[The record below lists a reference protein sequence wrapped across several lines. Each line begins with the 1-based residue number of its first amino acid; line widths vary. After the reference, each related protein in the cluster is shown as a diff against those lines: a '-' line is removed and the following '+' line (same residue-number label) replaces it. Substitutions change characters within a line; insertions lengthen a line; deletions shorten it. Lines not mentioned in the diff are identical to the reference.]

1 MERDT
6 PEASD
11 LPRYL
16 LSARARLGYQ
26 GTKQNDAQSRVPKRD
41 EMTETQRTPLDL
53 ALQDARDAYGA
64 GRMEAALA
72 ASARARALGAP
83 ARQTARQ
90 DAMALSALGRH
101 GDAVAALRPLSKAAG
116 KDYGFLNLY
125 GVMLKRAGQL
135 GEARE
140 VLEQAVRL
148 TPGAVA
154 GWQNLGNVLE
164 ALGDTPGAVKAFAKG
179 LGVEPGSAELWR
191 LQARALATLGQ
202 TGKALESVRK
212 ARALAPDNAAVAA
225 LLIDLLQRAGL
236 DDEARALAE
245 RLQANAPDTPEFSVI
260 EARRAFRAGDSARAL
275 ALLEGLIDAHPGHL
289 EGNLLLAHV
298 LGDGDRAG
306 ANAAYARA
314 VEANPDALVAL
325 DRWIDS
331 LARSRHGNEV
341 EHLENAYAQAKL
353 LMERFPDRVREAARA
368 LRTVLMRV
376 LDEDRF
382 AQTGTLDRL
391 LPRWLAEGSHS
402 AVHYELGQVQTLDDR
417 LKLVDWHRD
426 WGRKASA
433 GIRPVWETSLHAAFA
448 APPLATGRKLRIGF
462 MSSDLR
468 SHPVTYFALP
478 LLEGYDRERVE
489 VFCYSFYE
497 REPDRVQQHIAGK
510 VTAFRHW
517 PKRPN
522 ARVAEGIAADNLDML
537 FELGGSTAMN
547 KLMVMAHRPARIGAS
562 WLGYPH
568 SAGLEQIDMILTD
581 PYIRPDDPR
590 LLIERPFEMP
600 ESWVAMSRMFGPHE
614 IAEATPEARKG
625 HLTFGT
631 ANNPYKFTPA
641 CLDAWAE
648 VLRAVPGSRFVFL
661 RPEAGAE
668 SFIANSRAAFAKR
681 DVDPDRLDFIG
692 VRGDHMRH
700 YNEID
705 IALDSLPHV
714 GGTTTCEALWMGVP
728 TVSLVGP
735 GFPERLSYSNLSN
748 AGLGDLAVFSVADY
762 VATAAALAEDR
773 ARRTALRHGLR
784 AQIRA
789 NPLGQPERFTAAF
802 YDLAR
807 KVASE

>member
-1 MERDT
+1 METQT

-16 LSARARLGYQ
+16 LSAGARLGYE
-26 GTKQNDAQSRVPKRD
+26 GSRVCEVQTRD
-41 EMTETQRTPLDL
+41 ADRDVMTETKQTALEL
-53 ALQDARDAYGA
+53 ALASADEAFRA
-64 GRMEAALA
+64 GRMEAALVA
-72 ASARARALGAP
+72 LAEARALGASV
-83 ARQTARQ
+83 RQTARQ
-90 DAMALSALGRH
+90 EALALTALGRH
-101 GDAVAALRPLSKAAG
+101 GLAVSALRPLLKAAP
-116 KDYGFLNLY
+116 KNYDYLNLH
-125 GVMLKRAGQL
+125 GVMLKRAGRL
-135 GEARE
+135 AEARE
-140 VLEQAVRL
+140 VLQQAVRL
-148 TPGAVA
+148 KPGAVA
-154 GWQNLGNVLE
+154 AWQNLGNVLE
-164 ALGDTPGAVKAFAKG
+164 ALGEIAGAAKAFRKG
-179 LGVEPGSAELWR
+179 IGVAPTSAELWR
-191 LQARALATLGQ
+191 LHGRALAALGQ
-202 TGKALESVRK
+202 IPEALESARK
-212 ARALAPDNAAVAA
+212 AHALAPDDAEIAA
-225 LLIDLLQRAGL
+225 LLIDLLQRAGF
-236 DDEARALAE
+236 DDEARTLAE
-245 RLQANAPDTPEFSVI
+245 GLRTKAPDTPGFTVI

-275 ALLEGLIDAHPGHL
+275 ELLEALIARDPGHL

-314 VEANPDALVAL
+314 VAAHPDSLVAL
-325 DRWIDS
+325 NRWIDS
-331 LARSRHGNEV
+331 LARSRYGSEV
-341 EHLENAYAQAKL
+341 EHLENAYAQAKR
-353 LMERFPDRVREAARA
+353 LMGRFPDRLHEAARA

-376 LDEDRF
+376 LDEERF
-382 AQTGTLDRL
+382 SQTGSLDAL
-391 LPRWLAEGSHS
+391 LPRWLAEGAHS
-402 AVHYELGQVQTLDDR
+402 AVHYELGQVQTLDNR
-417 LKLVDWHRD
+417 LKLVEWHRD
-426 WGRKASA
+426 WGRRASA
-433 GIRPVWETSLHAAFA
+433 GIRPVWETSLHASFP

-468 SHPVTYFALP
+468 NHPVSYFALP
-478 LLEGYDRERVE
+478 LLEGYDRARVE

-497 REPDRVQQHIAGK
+497 RPPDRVQQHIAK
-510 VTAFRHW
+510 RVTAFRHW

-522 ARVAEGIAADNLDML
+522 QQVAEGIAADNLDML

-581 PYIRPDDPR
+581 PYLRPDDPR

-600 ESWVAMSRMFGPHE
+600 ESWVAMSRMFGAHE
-614 IAEATPEARKG
+614 IAEGTPEARKG

-641 CLDAWAE
+641 CLDTWAA

-681 DVDPDRLDFIG
+681 DVDPERLDFIG

-762 VATAAALAEDR
+762 VATAAVLAEDR
-773 ARRTALRHGLR
+773 ARRAALRHGLR
-784 AQIRA
+784 GQIRA